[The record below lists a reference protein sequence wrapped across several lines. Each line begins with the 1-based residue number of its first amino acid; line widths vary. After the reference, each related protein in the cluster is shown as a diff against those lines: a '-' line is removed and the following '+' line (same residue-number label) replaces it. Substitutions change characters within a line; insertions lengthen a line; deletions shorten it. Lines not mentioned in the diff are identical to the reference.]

1 MTKAIKTPYFH
12 RSETG
17 FPLFFSILRIV
28 INDKHPNN
36 EVKNAGIN
44 RLGQVA
50 QYSKQENDKT
60 VIAIKTQATG
70 YSLHNTFGSSDQK
83 CNVKILLMMK

>member
-1 MTKAIKTPYFH
+1 MKSYAQLLSEKLKKAGRDCVQSRK
-12 RSETG
+12 SE
-17 FPLFFSILRIV
+17 
-28 INDKHPNN
+28 
-36 EVKNAGIN
+36 
-44 RLGQVA
+44 
-50 QYSKQENDKT
+50 QENDKT